1 MKVLLD
7 THTLIWAIEGDN
19 RLSKKA
25 TELIESPQNTPCY
38 SLVSIWEIAIKVQL
52 GKLSISSPI
61 DESLVALLESNGFE
75 QIPIRFR
82 HVCHVGNLPLHHR
95 DPFDRLLIAQAETE
109 SIPLISKDSTL
120 GQYNITR
127 IW

>member
-7 THTLIWAIEGDN
+7 THTLIWAIEGDD
-19 RLSKKA
+19 RLSPKSI
-25 TELIESPQNTPCY
+25 ELIESPKNTPCY

-61 DESLVALLESNGFE
+61 DESLEALLEDNGFE
-75 QIPIRFR
+75 QIPIHFK

-95 DPFDRLLIAQAETE
+95 DPFDRLLVAQAETE
-109 SIPLISKDSTL
+109 DIPLISKDSTL
-120 GQYNITR
+120 EQYNISR